1 MRSGHLVE
9 PGRPGGGF
17 GQTTDSQTGKQ
28 AHTQAEESEEQAGLV
43 HYT

>member
-1 MRSGHLVE
+1 MDEIWSSQEGLEEDSDR
-9 PGRPGGGF
+9 R
-17 GQTTDSQTGKQ
+17 QTVRQ